1 KEKGGLRAALKIIIS
16 SAKITAA
23 AASAVQIDALRLK
36 VALDSFGVF
45 ALHQASGDFL
55 HHRIVQALILPK
67 LVHHLTDFTGI
78 ATFQYGQ
85 HFIGRHIGVVATRTL
100 YRHPTDQARQV
111 GAATVRADMPGCAR
125 GIVIL
130 IGFIEYRNPSFARIA
145 AIIVSWHNPPQV
157 HNSPN
162 YTKAMLHAQ

>member
-1 KEKGGLRAALKIIIS
+1 MDWSPTSFTPTPNSRHISAAHSYKEKGGLRAALKIIIS
-16 SAKITAA
+16 RAQATTAA
-23 AASAVQIDALRLK
+23 IVAKIDALRLK
-36 VALDSFGVF
+36 VALDSFWVF

-85 HFIGRHIGVVATRTL
+85 HLIGRHIGVVATRTL

-125 GIVIL
+125 G
-130 IGFIEYRNPSFARIA
+130 
-145 AIIVSWHNPPQV
+145 
-157 HNSPN
+157 
-162 YTKAMLHAQ
+162 